1 MQMYTD
7 LLYVVAQLNLSS
19 KLELPKNL
27 MDIRVT
33 VGVSDMSKITCSG
46 EISKDGLAVT
56 WNHPFLL

>member
-33 VGVSDMSKITCSG
+33 VGVGDMSKITCSG
-46 EISKDGLAVT
+46 EISKDGLVVT